1 MLPLQSHIPTLF
13 AILDTPQ
20 GDGSNGLPDWT
31 AANRNIEKEDV
42 VLWHAFGV
50 AHVPRVEDFPV
61 MPCEVTG
68 FTLKPDGFFEGNP
81 AVDLPPETNKASKL
95 AGGCCATT
103 SNGH

>member
-1 MLPLQSHIPTLF
+1 MLPLQSPIPTLF

-50 AHVPRVEDFPV
+50 AHVPRVCNFLVFYFGHVKLLGFP
-61 MPCEVTG
+61 
-68 FTLKPDGFFEGNP
+68 FEY
-81 AVDLPPETNKASKL
+81 SL
-95 AGGCCATT
+95 A
-103 SNGH
+103 